1 MTTDTLDLPEI
12 TDVAPEKAD
21 APALPA
27 DLKRVDL
34 QAVALAQFGDWRG
47 DVAAARKNLSTLALD
62 LSIPARIA
70 DAKTLRHRIINT
82 PRAEV
87 RKVATALK
95 SKLTAVSKAVG
106 AEMDAAVAAY
116 DEAESLIT
124 PQIEAAEQRIEDE
137 RIAREKAEAE
147 RLQALRATVDATLKS
162 WMDRCDADGMTSERV
177 ALGISALGELAM
189 PPELADVSAYWAER
203 LTATRA
209 HMERRKLALAQE
221 ELEAAQ
227 AKMRAEQE
235 RVAGIQRRIAE
246 IQAAATG
253 HERATAAD
261 LAEARAIVAALD
273 VSDGLYQE
281 FTALAAAAKAGTLAA
296 LDGLHAA
303 AVEREARAAAA
314 AAEAIRVD
322 NERRAEVERVLSIP
336 LPLTIPEEFT
346 EGQDSQQVLKAE
358 PETADAT
365 DRDAPADTSPCV
377 GTMGVGQAA
386 DAAPAGGFFLVVPPE
401 STVYAQLLAPAT
413 VEPGVALIHGEVGTI
428 DAGIKIVESPT
439 LTLGAINEW
448 LAPIRLDSAGLE
460 SLGFPAAGRRKA
472 ALLYHDTDKP
482 AIVAALVKHLQGL
495 R

>member
-1 MTTDTLDLPEI
+1 MSDLADFPSITDTLPAE
-12 TDVAPEKAD
+12 P
-21 APALPA
+21 APATLPA

-34 QAVALAQFGDWRG
+34 QAVALAQFGDWRT
-47 DVAAARKNLSTLALD
+47 DVAAASKNLSTLALD

-70 DAKTLRHRIINT
+70 DAKTLRQRLIGT

-87 RKVATALK
+87 RKVSKALK
-95 SKLTAVSKAVG
+95 SKLAQVSKAVG
-106 AEMDAAVAAY
+106 AEEDAAVAAY

-147 RLQALRATVDATLKS
+147 RLQALRDTVDATLKG
-162 WMDRCDADGMTSERV
+162 WTDRCDAEGMTSERV

-189 PPELADVSAYWAER
+189 PPALADVSAYWAER

-235 RVAGIQRRIAE
+235 RVAGIQQRIAE

-273 VSDGLYQE
+273 VSEGLYQE
-281 FTALAAAAKAGTLAA
+281 FTALASTAKAGTLAA

-303 AVEREARAAAA
+303 AVLREAQAEAERVAKMVAEAAAMPPMTT
-314 AAEAIRVD
+314 
-322 NERRAEVERVLSIP
+322 ERVGEIIRGMRTMQPGASP
-336 LPLTIPEEFT
+336 TP
-346 EGQDSQQVLKAE
+346 
-358 PETADAT
+358 
-365 DRDAPADTSPCV
+365 APQEVV
-377 GTMGVGQAA
+377 GENHLQ
-386 DAAPAGGFFLVVPPE
+386 P
-401 STVYAQLLAPAT
+401 Q
-413 VEPGVALIHGEVGTI
+413 PGVSPFPSGDVAAVSEAVDEAPGRADDSTAPSVMPEVLP
-428 DAGIKIVESPT
+428 EPT

-482 AIVAALVKHLQGL
+482 AIVAALVQHLQGL